1 MRRLVLAA
9 AMMAA
14 GVALCEAKPIST
26 THYVYYPISG
36 SSAADLYGAM
46 ISRGPH
52 VNGEKAYAAT
62 FTNAALGRVA
72 GDKNCKSSQYRLKFD
87 FQIKLPQLRAGVAL
101 TGANRAEW
109 NKFYGFVRHHEET
122 HRSIWLACA
131 QQFENRAAAIHASS
145 CSDGASKALK
155 LWTQIRNACNAR
167 HDAFDRAE
175 QARLVRHSFV
185 RLVISQKS
193 NAVAVRKK
201 KRRA

>member
-1 MRRLVLAA
+1 MRKLMLAAVVLAA
-9 AMMAA
+9 GA
-14 GVALCEAKPIST
+14 ALCEAKPIST
-26 THYVYYPISG
+26 TRYVYYPISG

-72 GDKNCKSSQYRLKFD
+72 GDKSCKSSQYKLKFA
-87 FQIKLPQLRAGVAL
+87 FEIKLPKLRSGVAL

-109 NKFYGFVRHHEET
+109 QKFSGFVRRHEET
-122 HRSIWLACA
+122 HRSIWLSCA
-131 QQFENRAAAIHASS
+131 QKFESRSASIRASS

-155 LWTQIRNACNAR
+155 LWTQIRSACNAQ

-193 NAVAVRKK
+193 SAVSVRKK
-201 KRRA
+201 KRRV